1 MYNRYGQMFGSDDR
15 LYACISELG
24 VPLTKN
30 PGFHQ
35 VRDKKLPSEAH
46 PLSFSN
52 VFGTTQQA

>member
-1 MYNRYGQMFGSDDR
+1 MFGSDDR

-46 PLSFSN
+46 LLSFSN
-52 VFGTTQQA
+52 VFDTTQQA